1 MKVWVFRIMKRHG
14 GDVMSKIKCAFTDSI
29 KAIPSA
35 YLQDRSD
42 RQGTFKELYDQT
54 HDALQVDHPIKK
66 RAIVY

>member
-1 MKVWVFRIMKRHG
+1 MP
-14 GDVMSKIKCAFTDSI
+14 KIKCAFPDSI

-54 HDALQVDHPIKK
+54 HDALQVDHPIKSGPSCIDLMDTQTK
-66 RAIVY
+66 RLIL